1 MNDRNSGRRH
11 GLWMERQFRRDCASR
26 LSARRRAVRRPPPQA
41 LQETPLVAWTACD
54 TIPPVRATP
63 LMRPSQIRNLIVLV
77 VLLVAGLWA
86 SCTAADFIIE
96 YNWWKEVGQVGTW
109 ASMLWYSIA
118 PAAAGS
124 ILAFVA
130 LWVAHAR
137 GLHFAGVRQRDY
149 RWYSWLVPIPLAVVA
164 LLFGSG
170 PIDYWTVMRFI
181 GSRNLS
187 LPADAWKDQVFS
199 RGLPFYLFD
208 LPFYS
213 EVLGFVFVL
222 AILCALVFWVTARGW
237 QLSETFRYGR
247 LDDGPRKTL
256 TIGPG
261 SLLLPG
267 ATRAGFVRIIT
278 VILLLG
284 FAVWIYLGNYEL
296 LLNSHAFMTGA
307 DYVDEKVTLPLR
319 WLLIVVTLGALPLV
333 WTRSYKKAVILVA
346 SFFILQLALPGIVHA
361 VYVRPNEISIER
373 PYIERHINATAMAF
387 GLNRNAQELPF
398 AASGQQT
405 VDPVQDATLLD
416 NVRLWDLRAYSATI
430 TQIQALRPYYTF
442 PATDVDRYYPNGR
455 IKQVLLS
462 PREIDV
468 TQLSAEASQSWINP
482 RFIYTHGFGAVLS
495 EVNKIT
501 PDGLPVLLIENAPPE
516 IKSPGFQLTRPEIYY
531 GESTQDPVFVHTAR
545 EEFDYPSGDQN
556 KYSTYQGTG
565 GFPIGSFLLKTA
577 AAISEGE
584 PNMMFTSYLTGQ
596 SRMMIYRNVRTRLA
610 HLAPFLNWDP
620 DPYLVI
626 TDDGRLVWMVDGYTT
641 SLSHPYSAT
650 LPVTGVDEGANY
662 IRNAVKATVDAYTG
676 NVALYVFDPSD
687 PIIQVYENLFP
698 KLFRPASEM
707 PPDLRRHAR
716 YPEVLFRAQAEA
728 YRIFHMRDP
737 QVFYNKEDIW
747 EVAHTLSG
755 QSGQPESMQPTY
767 VVASLPGE
775 KDPEF
780 LLILPFTPRGKDN
793 LIGWMAARC
802 DGDRLGEVVYF
813 QLSKQQLMYGPMQIE
828 SRIDQDQNISKD
840 LTLWNQQ
847 GSHVLR
853 GNIIALPVSDGF
865 LYVESIYIQ
874 DGEARMPQLK
884 KVVLAMGDRLI
895 YRDTFVEAL
904 AELTG
909 GPTPPSPAISAATSS
924 AATPPVSTGQDTSA
938 LIEQIGRLREQ
949 AEQLVQE
956 LEKLEKEAQKNK

>member
-1 MNDRNSGRRH
+1 MH
-11 GLWMERQFRRDCASR
+11 
-26 LSARRRAVRRPPPQA
+26 
-41 LQETPLVAWTACD
+41 
-54 TIPPVRATP
+54 
-63 LMRPSQIRNLIVLV
+63 PSKIRNLLMLA
-77 VLLVAGLWA
+77 VLLPLSLWA
-86 SCTAADFIIE
+86 ITIAANFIIE

-109 ASMLWYSIA
+109 ISMLWYSNA
-118 PAAAGS
+118 PFAAGA
-124 ILAFVA
+124 LVAFIA
-130 LWVAHAR
+130 LWMAHAR
-137 GLHFAGVRQRDY
+137 GLHFAGVRRRDF
-149 RWYSWLVPIPLAVVA
+149 RLYSRLVPVGLAVVA
-164 LLFGSG
+164 LLFASAS
-170 PIDYWTVMRFI
+170 IDYWTIMRFF
-181 GSRNLS
+181 GSRGIT
-187 LPADAWKDQVFS
+187 LPPATWTDPVFS
-199 RGLPFYLFD
+199 HALPFYLFD

-222 AILCALVFWVTARGW
+222 AILCALVFWATARGW
-237 QLSETFRYGR
+237 QLWLRGGS
-247 LDDGPRKTL
+247 PKTL
-256 TIGPG
+256 DLGPHA
-261 SLLLPG
+261 LLLPG
-267 ATRAGFVRIIT
+267 ATRTGFVRVIA

-284 FAVWIYLGNYEL
+284 LATWVFLGNYEL
-296 LLNSHAFMTGA
+296 LFNSHAFMTGA
-307 DYVDEKVTLPLR
+307 DYVDQKVTLPLR
-319 WLLIVVTLGALPLV
+319 WLLIIAVLAAIPLA
-333 WTRSYKKAVILVA
+333 WTSRYKKAITLVIA
-346 SFFILQLALPGIVHA
+346 FFILQLGLPAIVRA

-373 PYIERHINATAMAF
+373 PYIERHIQATTAAF
-387 GLNRNAQELPF
+387 GLNRNATERPF
-398 AASGQQT
+398 TASGQQT
-405 VDPVQDATLLD
+405 VDAVQDATLLE
-416 NVRLWDLRAYSATI
+416 NIRLWDLRAYSATI
-430 TQIQALRPYYTF
+430 TQIQALRPYYIF
-442 PATDVDRYYPNGR
+442 PSTDVDRYFPKGH
-455 IKQVLLS
+455 IEQVMLS

-468 TQLSAEASQSWINP
+468 NQLSAEASQSWVNP
-482 RFIYTHGFGAVLS
+482 RFIYTHGFGVVVS

-501 PDGLPVLLIENAPPE
+501 RDGLPVLLIENAPPE

-577 AAISEGE
+577 AAISQGE
-584 PNMMFTSYLTGQ
+584 PNMIFTGYLTGQ
-596 SRMMIYRNVRTRLA
+596 SRMMIYRKVRGRLA

-620 DPYLVI
+620 DPYLVV

-641 SLSHPYSAT
+641 SLSHPYSAA

-662 IRNAVKATVDAYTG
+662 IRNAVKAAVDAYTG
-676 NVALYVFDPSD
+676 KVSLYVFDPID

-755 QSGQPESMQPTY
+755 QSGKPESMQPTY
-767 VVASLPGE
+767 VVATLPGE
-775 KDPEF
+775 KEPEF

-802 DGDRLGEVVYF
+802 DGDRLGDLVYF

-853 GNIIALPVSDGF
+853 GNIIALPVTVGF

-874 DGEARMPQLK
+874 AGEARMPQLK

-909 GPTPPSPAISAATSS
+909 GPAPPSPALPAAASAAAPAP
-924 AATPPVSTGQDTSA
+924 AATAQDTGA
-938 LIEQIGRLREQ
+938 LAGRLSRLRHQ
-949 AEQLVQE
+949 AEQLARE
-956 LEKLEKEAQKNK
+956 LETLEKETRKK